1 MGTVPH
7 GVPSP
12 AFHSPRPASE
22 LTSSIVKT
30 NLHEPGKREKR
41 TLVLRDRSEWARPC
55 LSFEQHPRVLGFPV
69 RGPLSTYPEPPESS
83 LLCCRALGPH
93 VWARA
98 CGGEGTLLAL
108 RGVPAPL

>member
-22 LTSSIVKT
+22 LTTSIVKT

-41 TLVLRDRSEWARPC
+41 TLVLRDRSEWA
-55 LSFEQHPRVLGFPV
+55 L
-69 RGPLSTYPEPPESS
+69 S
-83 LLCCRALGPH
+83 LL
-93 VWARA
+93 
-98 CGGEGTLLAL
+98 
-108 RGVPAPL
+108 